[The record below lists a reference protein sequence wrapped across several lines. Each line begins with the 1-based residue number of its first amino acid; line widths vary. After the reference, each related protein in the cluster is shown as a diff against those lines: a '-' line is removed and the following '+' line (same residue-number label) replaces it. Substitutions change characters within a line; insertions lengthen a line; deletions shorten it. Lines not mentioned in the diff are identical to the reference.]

1 MPQPFQLSTV
11 VGIKSLPG
19 TAAYANEPFS
29 AIVDC
34 AVSDALTYYNAGIRN
49 IIIQNVNDW
58 PSREKVG
65 PETVAYMSVIG
76 SEVRNAVG
84 GDCALGISVLRNDG
98 VAAVAIAHAVQA
110 QFIRAKVYVGAMISA
125 AGIETG
131 CMNEVLS
138 LRHAIGSDVNIWA
151 DIRSRTGIPITD
163 YPILQEC
170 AFAVDKGLC
179 DHMILS
185 SQSFDDSIELVR
197 TVKKAYPKCQVMLG
211 GAVNHQNL
219 QIACSHA
226 DGAIVASCLKRDGKM
241 HEVIDPERLQSFMAL
256 YQNCIDSPQTSM
268 VNGK

>member
-34 AVSDALTYYNAGIRN
+34 AVSEALTYYNAGIRN

-197 TVKKAYPKCQVMLG
+197 TVKSISQMPSHAGRG
-211 GAVNHQNL
+211 GQPSKPADCL
-219 QIACSHA
+219 LHA